1 MPWSIPAPLACPT
14 SHGSLFFFFFQ
25 DMGRGGV
32 RQQAARRIACPPL
45 VFVPPMS
52 QALAPTRGA
61 EERQMFTDRLEE
73 GVRRPEDANPIRI
86 KCLSFRASETQRLR
100 ETGVTEIFWEPS
112 TSGAHLS
119 EWACPEGRVAAG
131 DVTRG
136 PLFHWPISSFTQGR
150 ADYLPHKLA
159 TNRDGRIRRKEP
171 LQGVSGGGASLQP
184 KSWQPAG
191 WPSTQSIIQNC

>member
-1 MPWSIPAPLACPT
+1 MSLPRPRSGNRAVPCKIWSKAQFPT
-14 SHGSLFFFFFQ
+14 PQPQAQRRASRRVSSCRSRTPQQGSAVPNRRTL
-25 DMGRGGV
+25 
-32 RQQAARRIACPPL
+32 RQPPPQPSPN
-45 VFVPPMS
+45 V
-52 QALAPTRGA
+52 
-61 EERQMFTDRLEE
+61 DRKTQ
-73 GVRRPEDANPIRI
+73 NPIRI
-86 KCLSFRASETQRLR
+86 KCLNFQASQTQQLR